1 MNDKNTDFLVSSF
14 KSINYDLSELQIEQF
29 IKFYEMLVET
39 NKVMNLTAITEYED
53 VVIKHFV
60 DSTLALTVTDLT
72 KYNNMIDVGTGA
84 GFPGIPLKI
93 LFPHLNIT
101 LLDSLN
107 KRINFLKNVVE
118 QIGLSNVTFI
128 HGRAED
134 IGRDK
139 EHREKYDLCVSR
151 AVANLSTL
159 SEYCT
164 PFVKAGGDF
173 ISYKA
178 SNSEE
183 EIEKAG
189 SAISKLGCKVSWI
202 KNMQIPDSDIE
213 RTFVCINKVKPLS
226 GKYPRKS
233 GVPSRTPL

>member
-1 MNDKNTDFLVSSF
+1 MKAENIDFLVSSF
-14 KSINYDLSELQIEQF
+14 KAINYDLSDLQVEQF

-39 NKVMNLTAITEYED
+39 NKVMNLTAITEYKD

-60 DSTLALTVTDLT
+60 DSTLALTVTDLS
-72 KYNNMIDVGTGA
+72 KYKSMIDVGTGA

-93 LFPHLNIT
+93 LYPELNIT

-107 KRINFLKNVVE
+107 KRIKFLANVVDE
-118 QIGLSNVTFI
+118 LKLTNVTLV

-134 IGRDK
+134 MGRDK
-139 EHREKYDLCVSR
+139 AHRERYDLCVSR

-164 PFVKAGGDF
+164 PFVKVGGDF

-183 EIEKAG
+183 EINNAAT
-189 SAISKLGCKVSWI
+189 AISKLGCKVSWI

-213 RTFVCINKVKPLS
+213 RTFVCINKVKALS
-226 GKYPRKS
+226 PKYPRKS
-233 GVPSRTPL
+233 GVPSKEPL